1 MVRASA
7 RVLLFALG
15 LSGSAAAAP
24 SPNDSAAA
32 PLDQPGAPLPPQAQP
47 PPPSAG
53 AAPQA
58 DRAQLPPV
66 ENKPAE
72 ERPKVPWH
80 DTWLILDNSVTAQT
94 IGIGQS
100 YQSSNPTYD
109 LSASFRP
116 RYYFYESKVEG
127 FYASGRID
135 VSREFTNSDTTTAQ
149 GETVVGG
156 APHGVGASDPTLF
169 TVYRRRLAK
178 RGDYETTAS
187 LWAPVLTLPLSKAS
201 QSNGTYLGL
210 GAQAWLYQDA
220 PLAGARASAFRKIT
234 FGLVAGYNH
243 TFTRYTEAT
252 NPELGRYRMDP
263 EGRTVP
269 ADQLDGAQFA
279 KHEVRTTLRFIVEV
293 AKDVSWWTDLNYNP
307 TWKYPIPNY
316 DITIM
321 SNPPSGTPMG
331 QQVTPVRTADPTT
344 FVTVT
349 GFSTSVYYHVIN
361 ELTLGVGYANVSA
374 QPGLDGQRRNIFY
387 SPSALFSLTLIGHLD
402 EMYLTAAGRRSVE
415 SAKR

>member
-1 MVRASA
+1 MLRASA

-15 LSGSAAAAP
+15 LSGIAAAAP
-24 SPNDSAAA
+24 SSNDSAAV
-32 PLDQPGAPLPPQAQP
+32 PPAEPSAAQP
-47 PPPSAG
+47 TQPQPPSPGAG

-58 DRAQLPPV
+58 DRPRLPV
-66 ENKPAE
+66 EESKTDPE
-72 ERPKVPWH
+72 QPKLPWH
-80 DTWLILDNSVTAQT
+80 DTWIILDNSVTAQT
-94 IGIGQS
+94 IGIGRS

-116 RYYFYESKVEG
+116 RYYFYDAKEEG

-201 QSNGTYLGL
+201 QADGTYLGL
-210 GAQAWLYQDA
+210 GAQAWFYQDA
-220 PLAGARASAFRKIT
+220 PLAGSRATAFKKIT
-234 FGLVAGYNH
+234 FGVVAGYNH
-243 TFTRYTEAT
+243 TFTKGTTGINSDVAA
-252 NPELGRYRMDP
+252 NPELHRYRMQPD
-263 EGRTVP
+263 GRTIP
-269 ADQLDGAQFA
+269 GDQLTGAAFPE
-279 KHEVRTTLRFIVEV
+279 HEVRTTLRFVVEV

-307 TWKYPIPNY
+307 TWKYPIS
-316 DITIM
+316 DQQGG
-321 SNPPSGTPMG
+321 SVMG
-331 QQVTPVRTADPTT
+331 GQVTPLGVANPNT

-349 GFSTSVYYHVIN
+349 GFSTSLFYHVIN
-361 ELTLGVGYANVSA
+361 ELTLGVGYSNASV

-387 SPSALFSLTLIGHLD
+387 SPGALFSLTLIGHLD

-415 SAKR
+415 TAKR